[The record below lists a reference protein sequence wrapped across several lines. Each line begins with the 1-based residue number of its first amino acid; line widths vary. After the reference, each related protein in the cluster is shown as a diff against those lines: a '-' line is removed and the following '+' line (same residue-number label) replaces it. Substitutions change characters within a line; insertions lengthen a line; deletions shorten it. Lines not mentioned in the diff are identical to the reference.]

1 MPNVPRSVIREGEK
15 PKVPSVKNKNFFLS
29 KISFKPATT
38 KIFEKLYRVGFIKN
52 DNYFL
57 SDVRFKPIHV
67 KTESTLPFRVRFVN
81 IGIESY
87 GPNNPAPIG
96 IAVIGFNNYIL

>member
-1 MPNVPRSVIREGEK
+1 MPNVARSVIREGDK
-15 PKVPSVKNKNFFLS
+15 PRVSSVKNKNFFLS
-29 KISFKPATT
+29 KINFKPTTT

-67 KTESTLPFRVRFVN
+67 KAESTLPFRVRFVN

-87 GPNNPAPIG
+87 TPNNPAPIG
-96 IAVIGFNNYIL
+96 IAVIGYSNYIL